1 MTPVNNPNQDGGIVL
16 DVAAVCDR
24 RYRRNFETLPL
35 PKLNMKMILLFT
47 CVITL
52 LTTTGCLVS
61 EGGRHGH
68 ARYKSHSEVIVGPPA
83 VEVRVPVVEVRPPE
97 IIVR

>member
-1 MTPVNNPNQDGGIVL
+1 MT
-16 DVAAVCDR
+16 AATV
-24 RYRRNFETLPL
+24 RNFETLKL
-35 PKLNMKMILLFT
+35 PKLDMKTILLFT

-61 EGGRHGH
+61 EGGRHGQ
-68 ARYKSHSEVIVGPPA
+68 ARYESHSEVIVGPPA
-83 VEVRVPVVEVRPPE
+83 LVVRAPVVVVRPPE

>member
-1 MTPVNNPNQDGGIVL
+1 MTA
-16 DVAAVCDR
+16 AAV
-24 RYRRNFETLPL
+24 RNFETLPP
-35 PKLNMKMILLFT
+35 PKLNMKMILLFA

-68 ARYKSHSEVIVGPPA
+68 EDYQSHSEVIIGPPP
-83 VEVRVPVVEVRPPE
+83 VVVRVPAVEVRPPE